1 MHPREIME
9 QVIRD
14 SMPYMHDASGLQ
26 PRSIGDLFIFIG
38 LLVCIGAIGVWAAY
52 RIFKEFF

>member
-1 MHPREIME
+1 MDPRKVME
-9 QVIRD
+9 DIIVGSQQQFGQPGLMPRD
-14 SMPYMHDASGLQ
+14 
-26 PRSIGDLFIFIG
+26 IGDLFIFIG